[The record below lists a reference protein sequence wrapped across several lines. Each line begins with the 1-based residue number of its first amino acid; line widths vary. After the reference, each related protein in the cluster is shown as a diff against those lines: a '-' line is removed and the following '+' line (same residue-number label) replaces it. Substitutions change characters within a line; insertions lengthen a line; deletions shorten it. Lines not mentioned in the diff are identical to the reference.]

1 MASQTA
7 HDLRTVV
14 TRRVGVKKRV
24 VVLASDLALVRAIEA
39 NGCLVLADPSSLDE
53 LEAFQPEVVVLFDG
67 FVLSDGEAALQN
79 LARVAGQAELVFS
92 FANAASASLAL
103 GNLTGLQPTPAFSEP
118 EVRRWLSSAGYVVSS
133 RDAVITAPRSTGLSA
148 DTEAALRQLFE
159 QLNPD
164 AAVDR
169 FLLVAKRGAEATKPD
184 RTEGLVSVI
193 VSGDSD
199 VSAFEGT
206 ISSLANQQRRPLEL
220 IVVAPL
226 PLASLE
232 DVVARARRR
241 SGLTVSTHTSTSS
254 DVNARLNEGLAHAQG
269 QYVAFAEAGALFAP
283 MHFTSLVKQL
293 EDGTLAWAMTTALS
307 GPFSLRAWLE
317 AGVAKE
323 QWLLDVS
330 RLCTFKVTFA
340 EATPDADALLFARLS
355 LLFPPAFTSGPSTV
369 ELLRQPTLD
378 VAAMQ
383 EKLKGRPLRGLT
395 TLEALLHTTPAA
407 PLSAQV
413 QERLA
418 SIDPRAAAV
427 VERARGFADRVQ
439 SAWVKAKKDA
449 EKK

>member
-14 TRRVGVKKRV
+14 TRRVGLKKRV
-24 VVLASDLALVRAIEA
+24 VVLANDLALVRAIEA
-39 NGCLVLADPSSLDE
+39 NGCLVLADPASLDE
-53 LEAFQPEVVVLFDG
+53 LEAFRPEVVVVFDG
-67 FVLSDGEAALQN
+67 FVLADGAAAMQSLS
-79 LARVAGQAELVFS
+79 RVAGQADLVFS

-103 GNLTGLQPTPAFSEP
+103 GNLTGVQPTPAFAEP
-118 EVRRWLSSAGYVVSS
+118 EVRRWLSSAGYVVAS
-133 RDAVITAPRSTGLSA
+133 RDAVITAPRATSLSA

-193 VSGDSD
+193 VSGGAD
-199 VSAFEGT
+199 VAALEGT

-226 PLASLE
+226 PLVSLE

-241 SGLTVSTHTSTSS
+241 SGLTVSTHTSTSA
-254 DVNARLNEGLAHAQG
+254 DGNARLNEGLALAQG

-293 EDGTLAWAMTTALS
+293 EDGTLAWAMTTPLQ
-307 GPFSLRAWLE
+307 GPFALRTWLE
-317 AGVAKE
+317 SGVAKE
-323 QWLLDVS
+323 QWLLDIT
-330 RLCTFKVTFA
+330 RLGSFTITFA
-340 EATPDADALLFARLS
+340 EGAPDADAVLFARLA
-355 LLFPPAFTSGPSTV
+355 LLFPPAFSSAPSTV

-378 VAAMQ
+378 LPAMLA
-383 EKLKGRPLRGLT
+383 KLKGRPLRGLT
-395 TLEALLHTTPAA
+395 TLEALLHTTPVP
-407 PLSAQV
+407 PLSDQV

-418 SIDPRAAAV
+418 AIDPRAAAV
-427 VERARGFADRVQ
+427 VERARGLADRVQ
-439 SAWVKAKKDA
+439 SAWVKAKRDA

>member
-24 VVLASDLALVRAIEA
+24 VVLANDLALVRAIEA
-39 NGCLVLADPSSLDE
+39 NGCLVLADPASLEE
-53 LEAFQPEVVVLFDG
+53 LEAFRPEVVVLFDG
-67 FVLSDGEAALQN
+67 FVLADGAAAMQN

-133 RDAVITAPRSTGLSA
+133 RDSVITAPRSTSLSA

-199 VSAFEGT
+199 ASALEGT

-226 PLASLE
+226 PLSSLE
-232 DVVARARRR
+232 EVVTRARRR
-241 SGLTVSTHTSTSS
+241 SGLTVSTHPSTAT
-254 DVNARLNEGLAHAQG
+254 DGNARLNEGLVHAQG
-269 QYVAFAEAGALFAP
+269 QYVAFTEAGALFSP
-283 MHFTSLVKQL
+283 MHFASLVKQL
-293 EDGTLAWAMTTALS
+293 EDGTLAWAMTTPLQ
-307 GPFSLRAWLE
+307 GPFSLRTWLE

-323 QWLLDVS
+323 HWLLDAT
-330 RLCTFKVTFA
+330 RLGSFKLTFA
-340 EATPDADALLFARLS
+340 EATPDADAVLFARLS
-355 LLFPPAFTSGPSTV
+355 LLFPPAFTSSPSTV
-369 ELLRQPTLD
+369 ELLRQPTVD

-395 TLEALLHTTPAA
+395 TLEALLHTTPVP
-407 PLSAQV
+407 PLAAQV
-413 QERLA
+413 QERIA

-439 SAWVKAKKDA
+439 SAWVKAKRDA
-449 EKK
+449 EQK